1 MAAAQVELPFERQ
14 LYLQAERRV
23 VAGVVRSR
31 TAASWQRNSQK
42 ATVPQRRLRGSPDAR
57 LGSNPAFRPSED
69 H

>member
-23 VAGVVRSR
+23 VAECVS
-31 TAASWQRNSQK
+31 S
-42 ATVPQRRLRGSPDAR
+42 
-57 LGSNPAFRPSED
+57 